1 MTQNKGIFLA
11 LEGIDGSGKT
21 TQLQKLTAR
30 LAQLNIKHYS
40 TQEPTGGP
48 VGSLIRQI
56 LTGRTLADNRVMASL
71 FVADRLD
78 HLLNNVD
85 GISQKIDAGVCVLTD
100 RYYFSSYA
108 YQSVDMDL
116 NWLINANRPIA
127 EILRPNLTIFL
138 DIPVSTALAR
148 IQAGRFNTELYEKEE
163 RLLAVRKQ
171 YLTAFAQLQAEENIA
186 IIDADAD
193 ADTVAERIWQATAPL
208 FG

>member
-148 IQAGRFNTELYEKEE
+148 IQAERFHTELYEKEE

>member
-1 MTQNKGIFLA
+1 M
-11 LEGIDGSGKT
+11 
-21 TQLQKLTAR
+21 
-30 LAQLNIKHYS
+30 
-40 TQEPTGGP
+40 
-48 VGSLIRQI
+48 
-56 LTGRTLADNRVMASL
+56 
-71 FVADRLD
+71 
-78 HLLNNVD
+78 
-85 GISQKIDAGVCVLTD
+85 
-100 RYYFSSYA
+100 
-108 YQSVDMDL
+108 
-116 NWLINANRPIA
+116 INANRPIA

-148 IQAGRFNTELYEKEE
+148 IQAGRLHTELYEKEE

>member
-148 IQAGRFNTELYEKEE
+148 IQAGRFHTELHEKEE

>member
-138 DIPVSTALAR
+138 DIPVSRHWPVFKPGVFTPNFTKKKNAC
-148 IQAGRFNTELYEKEE
+148 
-163 RLLAVRKQ
+163 
-171 YLTAFAQLQAEENIA
+171 
-186 IIDADAD
+186 
-193 ADTVAERIWQATAPL
+193 
-208 FG
+208 

>member
-127 EILRPNLTIFL
+127 EILRPNLIFL

-148 IQAGRFNTELYEKEE
+148 IQAGRFHTELYEKEE

>member
-78 HLLNNVD
+78 HLLNVD

-148 IQAGRFNTELYEKEE
+148 IQAGRFHTELYEKEE

>member
-108 YQSVDMDL
+108 YQSVDM
-116 NWLINANRPIA
+116 A
-127 EILRPNLTIFL
+127 
-138 DIPVSTALAR
+138 
-148 IQAGRFNTELYEKEE
+148 
-163 RLLAVRKQ
+163 
-171 YLTAFAQLQAEENIA
+171 
-186 IIDADAD
+186 
-193 ADTVAERIWQATAPL
+193 
-208 FG
+208 

>member
-148 IQAGRFNTELYEKEE
+148 IQAGRFHTELYEKVE